1 MRIKKKKKTMAITL
15 PADGAIFAIFGA
27 LSSFIDHFLDAAY
40 IHVCSGGSMLRLQP
54 LVEAKS
60 SADCG

>member
-1 MRIKKKKKTMAITL
+1 MAITL